1 MDNEFI
7 TCKNYYTN
15 RIGSPPQS
23 LESDI
28 LARMKE
34 GWAVLYIVTV
44 PDIPYNAYTS
54 ASVQYSYATA
64 TTITNPD
71 GSITFQIPPI
81 PPQQVSNTQSTYTIE
96 ICYYKKE
103 WKDHPCPRCEY
114 PFPNEND
121 IGRIE

>member
-7 TCKNYYTN
+7 TCKNHYTR
-15 RIGSPPQS
+15 RIGTPPQA
-23 LESDI
+23 LELDI

-44 PDIPYNAYTS
+44 PDIPYTPEYGQYNNAT
-54 ASVQYSYATA
+54 V
-64 TTITNPD
+64 TTVTNAN
-71 GSITFQIPPI
+71 GSITFQIPPS
-81 PPQQVSNTQSTYTIE
+81 PPQQISHALNTYTIE

-121 IGRIE
+121 IGREE